1 MARKISKEEL
11 EAKAIEEVEV
21 PATFETGAQE
31 EPPRL
36 VDVPSIPDQNL
47 ENTGDAATPGSSP
60 KTFGDALESA
70 SDLTDMQAAQ
80 RRLFPPK
87 LGDET
92 YNHIMVDRVDPNSH
106 LSRCHLN
113 AVDEIMHQDPLKTVD
128 INKIWQKHTILLNIG
143 LDGMGR
149 IDDLE
154 LAGAAREEKRIQHT
168 LAGLGGAP

>member
-1 MARKISKEEL
+1 MPRKTKAQQNAELNEQIEKETP
-11 EAKAIEEVEV
+11 K
-21 PATFETGAQE
+21 TYDDGAVE

-36 VDVPSIPDQNL
+36 VDIPSIPTQNL
-47 ENTGDAATPGSSP
+47 ENTGEASEP
-60 KTFGDALESA
+60 KTFSDALESS

-87 LGDET
+87 LGDEV

-128 INKIWQKHTILLNIG
+128 VNKTWQKHTILLDIG

-154 LAGAAREEKRIQHT
+154 LAGAAREEKRLQHT
-168 LAGLGGAP
+168 LAGLGGT